1 MLSAG
6 WPARKALFVNLGA
19 AMCAFIGLYIA
30 IPVSNAL
37 DADTWILS
45 LAAGMFI
52 YISLADIV
60 SVLYIPD
67 FTKLI

>member
-1 MLSAG
+1 
-6 WPARKALFVNLGA
+6 
-19 AMCAFIGLYIA
+19 MCAFIGLYIA

-60 SVLYIPD
+60 SVIHIPD
-67 FTKLI
+67 ISELCQVGPLGFVWIDADQTQQ